1 MLDSTKRQKIIHQK
15 IESYRRAL
23 FQISNKEM
31 VYTRP
36 PSTLVYIVFKTFV
49 GFCLWMLKSII
60 RVGPSKAIPSAK
72 GVVTPRR
79 HNQFLCFLVRYQGL
93 KEKRQGVPLK
103 RRSPWWVDVA
113 IIFGNDEKPLAL
125 QNCNNA
131 RISHRHAH
139 ENLNLYTSEGCA
151 QWIKSF
157 SSFK

>member
-1 MLDSTKRQKIIHQK
+1 MLDSIERQKIIHQK

-36 PSTLVYIVFKTFV
+36 PSTLVYIVFSKPLSV
-49 GFCLWMLKSII
+49 SASECWII

-151 QWIKSF
+151 KWIKSF